1 MLEVHQRSGL
11 IVWQCGVVVV
21 NLVMIIM
28 IIMKTMNP
36 LMIRIMMNPSIHND
50 NDELNDNDKLH
61 VVNIMMHLL

>member
-28 IIMKTMNP
+28 IIMKIMK
-36 LMIRIMMNPSIHND
+36 LSMISIMMNPSIHSIIN
-50 NDELNDNDKLH
+50 LRM
-61 VVNIMMHLL
+61 IISFM

>member
-28 IIMKTMNP
+28 IIMKIMK
-36 LMIRIMMNPSIHND
+36 LSMISIR
-50 NDELNDNDKLH
+50 EAFIKKIILLLTF
-61 VVNIMMHLL
+61 VNKDFTHP